1 MDIQAR
7 LERLAMRRTDP
18 SLFEART
25 GSYESYRDLKVPD
38 PIRYIIGAMQPIDTQ
53 YTERTLEQGRRV
65 RDQLSKRL
73 EDGVEFRFQG
83 SVVNDTHIRQHS
95 DIDLLVFTGRFI
107 FLKPPLVARNRY
119 TEDTTKD
126 MTELRDSARTALAEA
141 FPAVDVDDSGD
152 RSIELSGGSLARNV
166 DVVPAAWYDTQEFD
180 ETGDEVHR
188 GVKVFSRA
196 KSSFA
201 ANYPFKNAAEI
212 DAKDRR
218 CSGGMRKAARFL
230 KTLKA
235 DNENIRLSSYD
246 LASIAWNMPDAS
258 LNYGMPWDLKI
269 FYGCRDFL
277 RKIVNEASFRG
288 GLSVPDGTRRIF
300 SDGHATVDAAR
311 VLLSDIDA
319 LASQFSRAVEA
330 KVLHEHKTD
339 VPQVRYPNLYHSTVH
354 F

>member
-7 LERLAMRRTDP
+7 LESLAMRRTDP

-25 GSYESYRDLKVPD
+25 GSYESYRHLKIPE
-38 PIRYIIGAMQPIDTQ
+38 PIKYIIGAMQPIDTQ
-53 YTERTLEQGRRV
+53 YTERTIEQGRRV

-73 EDGVEFRFQG
+73 DNGVEFRFQG

-95 DIDLLVFTGRFI
+95 DIDLLVFTSRFI
-107 FLKPPLVARNRY
+107 FFKPPLVPRTPYTGDTAR
-119 TEDTTKD
+119 D
-126 MTELRDSARTALAEA
+126 MRELRDATRNALEEA
-141 FPAVDVDDSGD
+141 FPAVEVDDSGD

-180 ETGDEVHR
+180 NTGDEVHR
-188 GVKVFSRA
+188 GVQVFSRA

-218 CSGGMRKAARFL
+218 CNGGMRKAARFL

-235 DNENIRLSSYD
+235 DNDKIGLSSYD
-246 LASIAWNMPDAS
+246 LASIAWNMPDSS
-258 LNYGMPWDLKI
+258 LNYDMPWDLKI

-277 RKIVNEASFRG
+277 RRIVTEASFRES
-288 GLSVPDGTRRIF
+288 LSVPDGTRRIF
-300 SDGHATVDAAR
+300 ADGYATLDAA
-311 VLLSDIDA
+311 VALLSDIGA
-319 LASQFSRAVEA
+319 LASEMSRTLESHVIQ
-330 KVLHEHKTD
+330 EHKSD
-339 VPQVRYPNLYHSTVH
+339 VPQVLYPNLYHSTVQL
-354 F
+354 